1 MVTLIYEVAP
11 AEISAIQTTFMRTFG
26 LIGFPLSASF
36 SKQFFADKF
45 KTEGIKDCKYELH
58 PVPQAKD
65 MLDLIEA
72 DPLLCGLNVTI
83 PHKVS
88 VMPFMT
94 ELDDAAEKIGAV
106 NCISIDQSGD
116 KPRLK
121 GYNTDVYGF
130 EESLKPLLKAHHKKA
145 LIFGDGG
152 AAMAVKY
159 VFNKLQIPFIS
170 VVRNAHPNAVLYSSV
185 TKDVLEEYTIL
196 VNTTPLGMF
205 PNIDSFP
212 PIPYQHLTEQHLAY
226 DLVYNPEETQFLA
239 KAKAQGAAI
248 KNGLEMLHL
257 QAERSWDIW
266 NAEI

>member
-1 MVTLIYEVAP
+1 MTLIHEVAP

-212 PIPYQHLTEQHLAY
+212 PIPYQHLSEQHLAY

>member
-1 MVTLIYEVAP
+1 
-11 AEISAIQTTFMRTFG
+11 MRTFG

-45 KTEGIKDCKYELH
+45 KAEGIKDCKYELH

-205 PNIDSFP
+205 PNVDSFP
-212 PIPYQHLTEQHLAY
+212 PIPYQHLSEQHLAY

-257 QAERSWDIW
+257 QAERSWNIW
-266 NAEI
+266 NDK

>member
-1 MVTLIYEVAP
+1 MDCCAFT
-11 AEISAIQTTFMRTFG
+11 MRTFG
-26 LIGFPLSASF
+26 LIGYPLSASF

-45 KTEGIKDCKYELH
+45 KVEGITDCKYELH
-58 PVPQAKD
+58 PIPQAKEI
-65 MLDLIEA
+65 LDLIEA

-88 VMPFMT
+88 VMPYIS

-106 NCISIDQSGD
+106 NCIAIDQSGD
-116 KPRLK
+116 KPHLK

-130 EESLKPLLKAHHKKA
+130 EESIKPLLKAHHTKA

-159 VFNKLQIPFIS
+159 VFNQLGIPFIS
-170 VVRNAHPNAVLYSSV
+170 VVRNAQENAVLYSSV
-185 TKDVLEEYTIL
+185 TKEVLEDYTIL

-205 PNIDSFP
+205 PNVDSFP
-212 PIPYQHLTEQHLAY
+212 PIPYQHLSEKHLAY
-226 DLVYNPEETQFLA
+226 DLVYNPEETAFLA
-239 KAKAQGAAI
+239 KVKAQGGTI

-266 NAEI
+266 NKQI

>member
-1 MVTLIYEVAP
+1 
-11 AEISAIQTTFMRTFG
+11 MRTFG

-212 PIPYQHLTEQHLAY
+212 PIPYQHLSEQHLAY

-266 NAEI
+266 NDK